1 MLHTLVTVNLIVS
14 CRFGSIQST
23 LYLVWLACRAVP
35 SRPGMASEVGVA
47 ERGSPLVRP
56 DAEWDKM
63 KALLKQRDDEI
74 SIHTICCL
82 GVTTPPPTV

>member
-1 MLHTLVTVNLIVS
+1 
-14 CRFGSIQST
+14 
-23 LYLVWLACRAVP
+23 
-35 SRPGMASEVGVA
+35 MASEVGVA

-74 SIHTICCL
+74 SIHTMLFRSHSSSTVLTCGVRCGLMWCDVGGEVWCGVVWEVSCVPACL
-82 GVTTPPPTV
+82 AVLSSL

>member
-1 MLHTLVTVNLIVS
+1 
-14 CRFGSIQST
+14 
-23 LYLVWLACRAVP
+23 
-35 SRPGMASEVGVA
+35 MASEVGVA

-74 SIHTICCL
+74 SIHTMLFRSHSFINCINLWCVVCCD
-82 GVTTPPPTV
+82 VV